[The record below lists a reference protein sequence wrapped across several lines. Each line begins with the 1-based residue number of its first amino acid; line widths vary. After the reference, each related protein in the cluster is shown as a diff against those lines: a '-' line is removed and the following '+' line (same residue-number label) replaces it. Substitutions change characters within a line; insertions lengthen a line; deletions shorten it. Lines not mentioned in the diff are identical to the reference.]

1 MSYFKVL
8 LNNFK
13 NDGSLRS
20 RASRAGS
27 WSVFGDMVSQAL
39 RLGGNLILTR
49 LLFPEA
55 FGLMAI
61 VQSVLVGVALV
72 SDIGVESSII
82 RSEQGRRGT
91 FLNTAWTMQI
101 IKGVFIWLVICMLAP
116 VAASFY
122 QEPMLANIMPVVGFS
137 SVINGLV
144 STKYHLALR
153 ELLLKRRVMIEV
165 GSYLFGLSVTVV
177 WAWIDHS
184 IWSLVWGGLIG
195 SFAKVVASYYLMEG
209 PNNSFAWNRDSVKEL
224 FDFGQWVFISSLLT
238 FLAGEGNKLLLGMF
252 LGVKLLAFFTLASTM
267 SLIFWLT
274 MQKLSARVLF
284 PAYSEIVRENPKR
297 LRIVAARSRLFLIVP
312 GWLIALLFVLW
323 GDHFMWFLYDQR
335 YAESGNMLRMLSM
348 GMLIAVI
355 SSSYNGLLWAN
366 GMVRIS
372 VIILAAQI
380 VIQVVSMIIGHYFL
394 GVQGVV
400 LSAAIAAWL
409 IYPIQAYAHA
419 RINLWDLKVDLP
431 FIILSVF
438 VVALNFPEVFNH
450 V

>member
-165 GSYLFGLSVTVV
+165 GSYLFGL
-177 WAWIDHS
+177 
-184 IWSLVWGGLIG
+184 
-195 SFAKVVASYYLMEG
+195 
-209 PNNSFAWNRDSVKEL
+209 R
-224 FDFGQWVFISSLLT
+224 
-238 FLAGEGNKLLLGMF
+238 
-252 LGVKLLAFFTLASTM
+252 
-267 SLIFWLT
+267 
-274 MQKLSARVLF
+274 
-284 PAYSEIVRENPKR
+284 
-297 LRIVAARSRLFLIVP
+297 
-312 GWLIALLFVLW
+312 
-323 GDHFMWFLYDQR
+323 
-335 YAESGNMLRMLSM
+335 
-348 GMLIAVI
+348 
-355 SSSYNGLLWAN
+355 
-366 GMVRIS
+366 
-372 VIILAAQI
+372 
-380 VIQVVSMIIGHYFL
+380 
-394 GVQGVV
+394 
-400 LSAAIAAWL
+400 
-409 IYPIQAYAHA
+409 
-419 RINLWDLKVDLP
+419 
-431 FIILSVF
+431 
-438 VVALNFPEVFNH
+438 
-450 V
+450 